1 MQQNL
6 VARTLVT
13 QLLTSS
19 QYWAPA
25 RGLTV
30 GLQAVGLEH
39 GGFVNAT
46 AWDPSSPAL
55 RALNASEA
63 VSHRT
68 EHDTGVS
75 NTAVTSERI

>member
-1 MQQNL
+1 MAPLLDLITTAESFMQQNL

-30 GLQAVGLEH
+30 GLQAVG
-39 GGFVNAT
+39 A
-46 AWDPSSPAL
+46 
-55 RALNASEA
+55 
-63 VSHRT
+63 
-68 EHDTGVS
+68 
-75 NTAVTSERI
+75 